1 MIGFSVTTPDPS
13 VISVDPSDAATL
25 PGFVEKAKEHGTVAS
40 ISIGG
45 WTGSGYFSS
54 AVTPENRSTFVN
66 AVLGLV
72 ARFNL
77 DGVDFE

>member
-1 MIGFSVTTPDPS
+1 MVISSVTTPDPS
-13 VISVDPSDAATL
+13 VISVDPSDAAVL

-45 WTGSGYFSS
+45 WIGSGYFSS
-54 AVTPENRSTFVN
+54 AVAPGNRSTFVK
-66 AVLGLV
+66 AVLDLV
-72 ARFNL
+72 AKYNL